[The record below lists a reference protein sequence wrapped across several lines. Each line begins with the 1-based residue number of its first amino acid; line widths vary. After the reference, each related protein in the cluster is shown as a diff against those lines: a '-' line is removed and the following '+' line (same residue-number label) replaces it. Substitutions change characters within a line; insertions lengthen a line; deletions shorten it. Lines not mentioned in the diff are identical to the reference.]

1 MRMYSFFHSKR
12 VNEGKCTWRG
22 AWASQRPPES
32 PSHSPSRV
40 RAVRLD
46 STGPSSLRVPIKRIN
61 FEFSLF
67 GRDPVRSGGGRGAA
81 SVVPTIVRPR
91 GPPQRGPER
100 REARPADG
108 CGSRAQH
115 MPSGVEG
122 GEAVEPKTSDG

>member
-1 MRMYSFFHSKR
+1 MPTRTHMEAGAHGRRSSLR
-12 VNEGKCTWRG
+12 VAE
-22 AWASQRPPES
+22 SQS
-32 PSHSPSRV
+32 SSRV

-67 GRDPVRSGGGRGAA
+67 GRDPVRSGGGRGVA